1 MYVVLFV
8 KGWILD
14 VLLFVWSK
22 NRRWKCKLLLQLLRQ
37 KHMQIQWRRFQ
48 WIMAWI
54 RRFYK
59 NAKQLY
65 VSKNRYRYIFVF
77 AALSIISIAML
88 TVLISDMFV
97 YVQTA
102 NNMLKI
108 TNTPTALIEQAFMDI
123 WCALALIIVSSIVLF
138 ISVCFCAQ
146 CFVSNDI
153 KNKCA
158 FNYKKITMIY
168 LFNINLNK

>member
-1 MYVVLFV
+1 MYCYSCGARIDAENVNYCYNCSAKSICKFNEEDFNEL
-8 KGWILD
+8 WRESD
-14 VLLFVWSK
+14 V
-22 NRRWKCKLLLQLLRQ
+22 
-37 KHMQIQWRRFQ
+37 
-48 WIMAWI
+48 
-54 RRFYK
+54 FYK

-123 WCALALIIVSSIVLF
+123 WCALALIIVSSIALF
-138 ISVCFCAQ
+138 ISVCFLCAMFRVKRHQ
-146 CFVSNDI
+146 
-153 KNKCA
+153 K
-158 FNYKKITMIY
+158 
-168 LFNINLNK
+168 